1 MTRPQDLVRHE
12 PKLGVQVP
20 HWLER
25 LVSIGIVT
33 SDPQL
38 VRRQRCVNAVAVV
51 VAANAAS
58 HLVILWIARPHG
70 LMIIHAYN
78 ALITVAALMI
88 PQLHRLGEN
97 AAAIALIL
105 LALIGNTFVVVALG
119 LTSDLQIYFT
129 MAGAMLLFLGVQNWR
144 MFLAFLSLFV
154 VVLLLTLNFAPENGF
169 ILPDDARLRTL
180 LSSHAMIN
188 AMMGNAAMIFYALT
202 ALHRAEVELQT
213 QYERSEALVTT
224 VMPASIAERLKSGRE
239 ARIAD
244 RIEMLSV
251 MFADLAGFTE
261 AAHDLPPE
269 EVVAFLDGLVRRF
282 DLLCEQFEV
291 EKIKT
296 IGDSYMAVAGF
307 GQLSRSGAVAIGH
320 LALAMLDTIGREPP
334 LGGRQLRLRI
344 GIHCGPATAGVIG
357 DVRFSYD
364 VWGDAVNTASR
375 MESNGQPGR
384 IHVSEAYR
392 ELAAGSFLFEERG
405 TVELKGIGTVRSFF
419 LDGPLPAVTADSAS
433 SGVSLGS

>member
-1 MTRPQDLVRHE
+1 MTRLQDLVRRE
-12 PKLGVQVP
+12 PKLGIQIP

-25 LVSIGIVT
+25 LVSVGIVT
-33 SDPQL
+33 DDPQL
-38 VRRQRCVNAVAVV
+38 VRRQRCVNAVALVV
-51 VAANAAS
+51 MANALS
-58 HLVILWIARPHG
+58 HLVILSIYRPHG
-70 LMIIHAYN
+70 LAVIHLYN
-78 ALITVAALMI
+78 ALITVAALLI
-88 PQLHRLGEN
+88 PQLHRFGEN
-97 AAAIALIL
+97 AAAVALIL
-105 LALIGNTFVVVALG
+105 LALLGNTFVVWALG
-119 LTSDLQIYFT
+119 LTSDLQTYFT
-129 MAGAMLLFLGVQNWR
+129 MAGAMLLFFGVQNWR

-154 VVLLLTLNFAPENGF
+154 VVLLITLHFAPENGF
-169 ILPDDARLRTL
+169 ILPDDAPLRTL

-188 AMMGNAAMIFYALT
+188 AMMGNAAIIFYSLT

-239 ARIAD
+239 DRIAD

-282 DLLCEQFEV
+282 DVLCEQFDV

-307 GQLSRSGAVAIGH
+307 GELSRRGAVAIGH
-320 LALAMLDTIGREPP
+320 LAFAMLETIGREPA
-334 LGGRQLRLRI
+334 LGGRRLKLRI

-357 DVRFSYD
+357 DTRFSYD

-375 MESNGQPGR
+375 MESNGEPGR
-384 IHVSEAYR
+384 IHVSEAFR
-392 ELAAGSFLFEERG
+392 ALAAGSFTFEERG
-405 TVELKGIGTVRSFF
+405 AVDLKGIGTVRTFF
-419 LDGPLPAVTADSAS
+419 LAKPPAAVTADTSL
-433 SGVSLGS
+433 SG